1 MVLVAI
7 LDRPDE
13 TMILQDLVPLP
24 LNVMCTSR
32 PGDTLNMHFSGPG
45 GLSLINSPSA
55 PFRQSQPT
63 LNSSIHREIVLG
75 RVASLVK
82 KFVRTVSLSRGL
94 SEAAANAA
102 GGKIFT
108 FGSYRLGV
116 HGPGSDIDTLCVVPK
131 HVSREDFFEVFELM
145 LREAEGVTEVSGVPE
160 AYVPIIKTKISGIP
174 IDFLMA
180 RLALSSIPDDLSLAD
195 DNLLRNLDER
205 CSRVTDEILRLVP
218 NVQVFRDSL
227 RCIKLWATRRAIY
240 SNVNGFLGGVAWAM
254 LVARICQLY
263 PNAIAGAIVSR
274 SWPQPVLLKQI
285 EEGPLQVRVW
295 NPKLY
300 PGDRSHRMPIITPAY
315 PAMCSTHNVTAS
327 TQMIM
332 TEEFRKGAAIV
343 DNVIIGKAN
352 WSELFGKH
360 DFFRKYKYYLQVI
373 ASTGDPELQMKWSG
387 TVESRIRQLVMKLEY
402 VDSLTLAHPFIK
414 GFEQVSYCLSDEE
427 VQAVAQGEISDAIA
441 NRHKEEFE
449 GKEGASPVY
458 STTFYI
464 GLAIEPKQRE
474 SQPVLTRSSGE
485 AGETGVRRLDISYPT
500 TEFTKMVK
508 QWEHFNESKMG
519 IVVRNIRRSGLP
531 DNVFDA
537 GERPPKL
544 VQKRGK
550 GPGKSSDTSPHKPA
564 KKPRS
569 VYCPRRI
576 LPRSIPDTLSSPPRS
591 SNTTPEFPLKSTT
604 TSNSPVST
612 SLSLAAVADGYSKEL
627 NVKSPQLPFGE
638 NVAVATT
645 AS

>member
-1 MVLVAI
+1 MASQQGFYGVTPPIATGESSEREKEVTVTLMEELRRQNAF
-7 LDRPDE
+7 E
-13 TMILQDLVPLP
+13 SEAE
-24 LNVMCTSR
+24 SR
-32 PGDTLNMHFSGPG
+32 T
-45 GLSLINSPSA
+45 
-55 PFRQSQPT
+55 
-63 LNSSIHREIVLG
+63 RELVLG

-108 FGSYRLGV
+108 FGSYRLGA
-116 HGPGSDIDTLCVVPK
+116 HGPGADIDTLCVVPK
-131 HVSREDFFEVFELM
+131 HVSREDFFEVFEPM
-145 LREAEGVTEVSGVPE
+145 LREAEGVMEVSGVPE

-205 CSRVTDEILRLVP
+205 CVRSLNGSRVTDEILRLVP
-218 NVQVFRDSL
+218 NVQVFRESL
-227 RCIKLWATRRAIY
+227 RCIKLWASRRAIY

-263 PNAIAGAIVSR
+263 PNAIAGAI
-274 SWPQPVLLKQI
+274 
-285 EEGPLQVRVW
+285 VRVW

-332 TEEFRKGAAIV
+332 TEEFKKGADIV
-343 DNVIIGKAN
+343 DKVIIGKAT
-352 WSELFGKH
+352 WSELFEKH
-360 DFFRKYKYYLQVI
+360 DFFIKYRYYLQVI

-402 VDSLTLAHPFIK
+402 VDSLTLAHPFTK
-414 GFEQVSYCLSDEE
+414 GFDQVSHCLSDEE
-427 VQAVAQGEISDAIA
+427 IQAVAQGEISDAVV
-441 NRHKEEFE
+441 NRKKEDLE
-449 GKEGASPVY
+449 GKEGASLVY

-464 GLAIEPKQRE
+464 GLAIEPR
-474 SQPVLTRSSGE
+474 QPGAVGP
-485 AGETGVRRLDISYPT
+485 RRLDISYPT

-508 QWEHFNESKMG
+508 QWEGFDESKMG
-519 IVVRNIRRSGLP
+519 IVVRHIKSSGLP
-531 DNVFDA
+531 DNVFDV
-537 GERPPKL
+537 GQRPPKL
-544 VQKRGK
+544 VQKRVK
-550 GPGKSSDTSPHKPA
+550 GPGKSSDASPHKPA

-569 VYCPRRI
+569 
-576 LPRSIPDTLSSPPRS
+576 
-591 SNTTPEFPLKSTT
+591 SNTTPEIPLKSTT
-604 TSNSPVST
+604 ATNNINSTST
-612 SLSLAAVADGYSKEL
+612 SLSLAPVAEGYSAKEL

-638 NVAVATT
+638 NVAVATRPVG